1 MHSRSQ
7 PAGAAALTDRV
18 EMDAVGSMKV
28 RKPYGLC
35 STVGSD
41 CSQSHC
47 CKVTNTYCW
56 KTDTGGGQCETKSK
70 PGWPGQELEGTDTI
84 VSVDSANIGNS
95 LFCFS
100 VYRKNKGTYD
110 ADDQALDLLKTAHKF
125 GEGVFACDAWRVF
138 SDSEEYLGD
147 YKVIVVKGDDFFQS
161 KRPETGGWG
170 GGQWINTP
178 MYMKIWAS
186 LRSEYPHGWHDYS
199 WTVKV
204 DADTVFLPDRLSAR
218 LKDQPVPAT
227 GVYIEH
233 CQDVDYGFFGSMEV
247 MSKTAAKILFE
258 NAEKCYNGVLPWKT
272 DLLAQKYGWD
282 GEDLFAQKCMDFY
295 GVGKIWQ
302 FDLMTDGTCPMS
314 RPWTKEGEKKW
325 VPDPVSCSERDS
337 SVGFKPLK
345 SPRITSRASAPSR
358 AASATTCERYDREC
372 SNEGPGVRQT
382 MLFFFILSILSRA
395 PCRRQWFRNLL
406 VPLLPA
412 APVGSRN
419 LGRLL
424 LCRPAVRSSVQTC
437 GMSLVAVS
445 SWT

>member
-1 MHSRSQ
+1 MFADEANTSGTDEELEQLAAARAAKSRRWKKAAGVAVGVGAALLALAFVMHSRSQ

-28 RKPYGLC
+28 RKPYALC

-56 KTDTGGGQCETKSK
+56 KTDTGGGQCEIKSK

-138 SDSEEYLGD
+138 SDSEQYLGD

-186 LRSEYPHGWHDYS
+186 LRSEFPHGWHDYS

-218 LKDQPVPAT
+218 LKDQPVPET
-227 GVYIEH
+227 GVYVEH

-272 DLLAQKYGWD
+272 DLIAQKYGWY

-295 GVGKIWQ
+295 GVSKIWQ

-325 VPDPVSCSERDS
+325 VPDPVSCSERDTN
-337 SVGFKPLK
+337 VGFKPLK
-345 SPRITSRASAPSR
+345 SPKDYFACLSAVKGGK
-358 AASATTCERYDREC
+358 RYD
-372 SNEGPGVRQT
+372 V
-382 MLFFFILSILSRA
+382 
-395 PCRRQWFRNLL
+395 
-406 VPLLPA
+406 
-412 APVGSRN
+412 
-419 LGRLL
+419 
-424 LCRPAVRSSVQTC
+424 
-437 GMSLVAVS
+437 
-445 SWT
+445 